1 MFSVL
6 YFFFFQAEDGIRD
19 SSVTGVQ
26 TCAFRSPDAVALATS
41 FFAFSPLL
49 LVYGQAVQP
58 DSCMLAGML
67 LAAACYRRHL
77 DTGRWHWWLAAAV
90 CGSLAA
96 LFKYYGLIVLLP
108 TPYMHFPP
116 HGRPALLSPRLFT
129 VSL

>member
-77 DTGRWHWWLAAAV
+77 DTGRWRWWLAVAV
-90 CGSLAA
+90 CGAPA
-96 LFKYYGLIVLLP
+96 PLFKYYRPLGLP
-108 TPYMHFPP
+108 TSPP
-116 HGRPALLSPRLFT
+116 PPPPPPPRPPINPKNT
-129 VSL
+129 P